1 MGSVFGGGGGGGGG
15 PAPDTTTQFIREAPG
30 IEERK
35 LELMDL
41 ARSTAQTPISI
52 PDIQVQQLSP
62 LEQAAITQAGQ
73 TGVGAGAVGQA
84 ITGTQAAMGAPNI
97 QQFYNPYQSYV
108 LDEINR
114 QSAMRQ
120 NQLAGQ
126 AVGAG
131 AFGGARQG
139 IQAAEEE
146 RARLG
151 QIGQAQALGFQTALG
166 AAQAQQGREL
176 AGAAQLANLGQAQ
189 QSMVGTDIQRQLTAG
204 GLQRQLG
211 QAQLDA
217 LRQTQLQRSAEPL
230 QRLEFLSNIYAAGPK
245 STSGITAATLPQSS
259 PLAQSIGTGLG
270 VAQAYQNVSS
280 NPAVQQTAAKFNE
293 GGIIDVAEIR
303 KLKEGGPA
311 NEEDEDDFESE
322 TLKLNTKTGAL
333 TDIQRSNLMM
343 RPLIA
348 SLLTAQ
354 RRPGQSEASAV
365 AESFGKGIAGQQAPA
380 LEIAK
385 FDTALEAAKA
395 KAAASAKEGGPE
407 FRILSDEE
415 IRARPELSNV
425 GPGAIVQQNLKTGKL
440 EIKKA
445 TEGFI
450 KQRNDILTS
459 SAQLAKMKRILE
471 EDPSTVGPLSSLGRL
486 KDKITGKPSRRL
498 DMEQTAEN
506 FKLSFI
512 KALRG
517 AQVGP
522 AEQEQ
527 VAVVLPSANDTE
539 AVFKAKLKNLEEIL
553 VIQDNLL
560 NNKISRKQFME
571 TLDKVYK
578 KTKKI
583 HDSQKIKKEKDGSL
597 TITGG

>member
-1 MGSVFGGGGGGGGG
+1 
-15 PAPDTTTQFIREAPG
+15 
-30 IEERK
+30 
-35 LELMDL
+35 
-41 ARSTAQTPISI
+41 
-52 PDIQVQQLSP
+52 
-62 LEQAAITQAGQ
+62 
-73 TGVGAGAVGQA
+73 
-84 ITGTQAAMGAPNI
+84 
-97 QQFYNPYQSYV
+97 
-108 LDEINR
+108 
-114 QSAMRQ
+114 
-120 NQLAGQ
+120 
-126 AVGAG
+126 
-131 AFGGARQG
+131 
-139 IQAAEEE
+139 
-146 RARLG
+146 
-151 QIGQAQALGFQTALG
+151 
-166 AAQAQQGREL
+166 
-176 AGAAQLANLGQAQ
+176 
-189 QSMVGTDIQRQLTAG
+189 
-204 GLQRQLG
+204 
-211 QAQLDA
+211 
-217 LRQTQLQRSAEPL
+217 
-230 QRLEFLSNIYAAGPK
+230 
-245 STSGITAATLPQSS
+245 
-259 PLAQSIGTGLG
+259 
-270 VAQAYQNVSS
+270 
-280 NPAVQQTAAKFNE
+280 
-293 GGIIDVAEIR
+293 
-303 KLKEGGPA
+303 
-311 NEEDEDDFESE
+311 
-322 TLKLNTKTGAL
+322 
-333 TDIQRSNLMM
+333 
-343 RPLIA
+343 
-348 SLLTAQ
+348 
-354 RRPGQSEASAV
+354 GQSEASAV
-365 AESFGKGIAGQQAPA
+365 AAAFGKGVAGQQEPA
-380 LEIAK
+380 LQIAK

-395 KAAASAKEGGPE
+395 KAAASAKQGGPE

-425 GPGAIVQQNLKTGKL
+425 GPGAIVQQNLKTGKF

-486 KDKITGKPSRRL
+486 KDKITGKPSKRL